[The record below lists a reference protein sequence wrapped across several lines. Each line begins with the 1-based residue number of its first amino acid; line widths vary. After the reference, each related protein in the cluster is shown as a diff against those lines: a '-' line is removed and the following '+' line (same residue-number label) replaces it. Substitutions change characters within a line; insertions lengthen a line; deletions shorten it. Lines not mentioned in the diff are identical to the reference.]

1 MIDLSSRSSPEL
13 WETDMSQVNVQR
25 AVQRTEHARAL
36 LSGGLGVFASL
47 LAIGW
52 ALFAYNLP
60 SAVDLTTKM
69 SQNLMLLQFG
79 VAFVT
84 LLGSGLMLARYTA
97 AGGPLNII
105 GSLSTFITGIY
116 YSSGLEAAARA
127 KDLTTLHLRFS
138 QYFTGTVN
146 IPTDR
151 IVSTLLIVPVFPIA
165 VLLLISGLGAMA
177 TYRAGKKP
185 MLLPQK

>member
-84 LLGSGLMLARYTA
+84 LLGSGLMLARYTL
-97 AGGPLNII
+97 AGGLLNIV
-105 GSLSTFITGIY
+105 GSLSTFITGVY

>member
-1 MIDLSSRSSPEL
+1 
-13 WETDMSQVNVQR
+13 
-25 AVQRTEHARAL
+25 
-36 LSGGLGVFASL
+36 
-47 LAIGW
+47 
-52 ALFAYNLP
+52 
-60 SAVDLTTKM
+60 
-69 SQNLMLLQFG
+69 MLLQFG

-84 LLGSGLMLARYTA
+84 LLGSGLMLARYTL
-97 AGGPLNII
+97 AGGLLNIV
-105 GSLSTFITGIY
+105 GSLSTFITGVY